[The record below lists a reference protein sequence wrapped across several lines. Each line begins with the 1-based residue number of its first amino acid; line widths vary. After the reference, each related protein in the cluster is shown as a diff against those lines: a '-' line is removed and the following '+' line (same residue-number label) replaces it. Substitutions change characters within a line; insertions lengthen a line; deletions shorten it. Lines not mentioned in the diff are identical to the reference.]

1 MGDKEV
7 KRLVKCI
14 ACDIALEISLALI
27 RHVMQR
33 HLKENEFRKSIS
45 ERKDYR

>member
-1 MGDKEV
+1 MGDEKIKGV
-7 KRLVKCI
+7 MKCI
-14 ACDIALEISLALI
+14 TCGIALEISLALI